1 MLATLTRL
9 AAVQGS
15 IVGRII
21 TGRWTWVRDVEI
33 KLKTR
38 QLAKG
43 LTTPAMS
50 LSTGQPITLSQF
62 FGQRRD
68 RDNPTISFGFPA
80 DKFRVWFV
88 GCFGPKNFCTFSPR
102 PGLYGSKDPVHPSI
116 HPSGVLSVWLEF
128 SCLRANSCCYF
139 KFYFAVP
146 EALEQP

>member
-38 QLAKG
+38 QLAKRLPPSQCLYPEQNHNPFPILWAKKG
-43 LTTPAMS
+43 ARQSNDFLRISGRQIQS
-50 LSTGQPITLSQF
+50 LVRWLFWPQKLLDF
-62 FGQRRD
+62 FAPSWSIRL
-68 RDNPTISFGFPA
+68 
-80 DKFRVWFV
+80 K
-88 GCFGPKNFCTFSPR
+88 GPR
-102 PGLYGSKDPVHPSI
+102 PSI

-146 EALEQP
+146 VALEQP